1 MQVQVD
7 FSSGCIVIR
16 PFFHQS
22 HRSAVPF
29 VLVSRR
35 FIDHQVNDGFAPSLL
50 RAVYVS
56 CQLNQCLGCCGEYA
70 SVAFL
75 KLMEGLRVGQKLHTF
90 EGGLCEDGV
99 RERVHW
105 VGQDTLCA
113 HALGNGR

>member
-1 MQVQVD
+1 M
-7 FSSGCIVIR
+7 
-16 PFFHQS
+16 
-22 HRSAVPF
+22 PF

-35 FIDHQVNDGFAPSLL
+35 FIDHQVNDGFAPQVLC
-50 RAVYVS
+50 AAFVS
-56 CQLNQCLGCCGEYA
+56 CQLKQCLGYCGEHA

-75 KLMEGLRVGQKLHTF
+75 ELVEGLRGRQKLYTF

-113 HALGNGR
+113 HALRKGR